1 MTVPVPEGWRI
12 RLDRRTQVLDGGR
25 TLLTPTGRLLRLGPG
40 APEAMAALARGK
52 ADLRGRQLGRALV
65 EAGAGHPEPP
75 GHAIDDLTVVV
86 PVRDRVPSLRRCL
99 EGLRELDV
107 VVVDDGSVDPSA
119 VQAVCHELGARYV
132 HRENGGP
139 AAARNTALPLLGRE
153 FVAFVDSDCRPDAA
167 ALVRLRGHLDDPA
180 VGAAAPRMASGRR
193 SPLDLGPHPAGVAPG
208 AAVAY
213 VPTACLVVRLA
224 ALPRFDEQL
233 RYGEDVDLI
242 WRMTDAGWQV
252 RYDPSVE
259 VAHDEPVRLA
269 DRLVRRFR

>member
-1 MTVPVPEGWRI
+1 M
-12 RLDRRTQVLDGGR
+12 
-25 TLLTPTGRLLRLGPG
+25 
-40 APEAMAALARGK
+40 
-52 ADLRGRQLGRALV
+52 
-65 EAGAGHPEPP
+65 
-75 GHAIDDLTVVV
+75 
-86 PVRDRVPSLRRCL
+86 
-99 EGLRELDV
+99 
-107 VVVDDGSVDPSA
+107 
-119 VQAVCHELGARYV
+119 RYV

-167 ALVRLRGHLDDPA
+167 ALARLRGHLDDPA

-233 RYGEDVDLI
+233 RYGEDVDLV
-242 WRMTDAGWQV
+242 WRITDAGWQV
-252 RYDPSVE
+252 RYDPSIE
-259 VAHDEPVRLA
+259 VAHDEPVRLIE
-269 DRLVRRFR
+269 RLVRRFRYGTSAAPLSERHPDRLAHVVLAPWPAAVVALLLAAPSGSWRGAAAVTLVSA